1 VTFEGDLAGAEFWGA
16 DLRGATFRDVDLTG
30 VRISH
35 ARVVDVVVDAEV
47 DRLVVNGV
55 DVTDYVNARDRW
67 HPVRSMLRPV
77 DPDGL
82 RAAWA
87 ALRREWAAL
96 VADADRLGPG
106 AWTVSVAGEWSL
118 QDTLRHLVFAIDKWC
133 TVPILGGRFA
143 PLGVPNTGSQG
154 YPFPGV
160 DLAVTPTLDATR
172 AVFDAAVA
180 EVTGLVATLPAVPD
194 RAVEVHENGV
204 VPWIECLHTVLEEA
218 FWHLRYA
225 RRDLE
230 FVAATGPEGSS

>member
-1 VTFEGDLAGAEFWGA
+1 MTFEGDLAGAEFWGA

-47 DRLVVNGV
+47 ERLVVNGV
-55 DVTDYVNARDRW
+55 DVTAYVNARDRW
-67 HPVRSMLRPV
+67 YPLRSMLRPV

-106 AWTVSVAGEWSL
+106 GWTVSVAGEWSL
-118 QDTLRHLVFAIDKWC
+118 RDTVRHLVFAIDKWC
-133 TVPILGGRFA
+133 TAPILGGRFT
-143 PLGVPNTGSQG
+143 PLGLPNTGSQG

-160 DLAVTPTLDATR
+160 DLAATPTVDAAR
-172 AVFDAAVA
+172 AAFDAAVA
-180 EVTGLVATLPAVPD
+180 EVAGVVATLVAVPD
-194 RAVEVHENGV
+194 RTVEVHENGV
-204 VPWIECLHTVLEEA
+204 VPWLGCLHTVLEEA

-225 RRDLE
+225 RRDLDL
-230 FVAATGPEGSS
+230 VAAG